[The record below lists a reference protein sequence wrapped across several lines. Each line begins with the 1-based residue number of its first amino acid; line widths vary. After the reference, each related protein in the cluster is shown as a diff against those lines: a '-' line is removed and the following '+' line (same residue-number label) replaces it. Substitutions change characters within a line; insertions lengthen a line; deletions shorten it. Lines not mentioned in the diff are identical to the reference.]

1 MSKQYYTI
9 ALKKICRFFYGYLII
24 QKIHKHKFLQ
34 EGKTNL
40 QEQQKQ
46 KQKQKQKKMH
56 KFSFF
61 SVQLKTPV
69 FIHLC
74 YQGEEKCHYHG
85 YLFQT
90 AFVTINITHLIE
102 KEL

>member
-1 MSKQYYTI
+1 MSNQYYTI
-9 ALKKICRFFYGYLII
+9 ALKKIVG
-24 QKIHKHKFLQ
+24 FLWVFDYSKDSQ
-34 EGKTNL
+34 TQVLSRGEKKLTRTTKTKN
-40 QEQQKQ
+40 KT
-46 KQKQKQKKMH
+46 KQKKMH

>member
-1 MSKQYYTI
+1 
-9 ALKKICRFFYGYLII
+9 
-24 QKIHKHKFLQ
+24 
-34 EGKTNL
+34 
-40 QEQQKQ
+40 
-46 KQKQKQKKMH
+46 MH

-102 KEL
+102 KELWT

>member
-9 ALKKICRFFYGYLII
+9 ALKKFVG
-24 QKIHKHKFLQ
+24 FLWVFDYSKDSQ
-34 EGKTNL
+34 TQVPSREENKLTRTTKT
-40 QEQQKQ
+40 KT
-46 KQKQKQKKMH
+46 KTKKMH

>member
-1 MSKQYYTI
+1 MGIWLFK
-9 ALKKICRFFYGYLII
+9 RFTNTSSF
-24 QKIHKHKFLQ
+24 KR
-34 EGKTNL
+34 GKEIYKNNKNKNKT
-40 QEQQKQ
+40 KT
-46 KQKQKQKKMH
+46 KKMH
-56 KFSFF
+56 KFSLF

-102 KEL
+102 KELWT